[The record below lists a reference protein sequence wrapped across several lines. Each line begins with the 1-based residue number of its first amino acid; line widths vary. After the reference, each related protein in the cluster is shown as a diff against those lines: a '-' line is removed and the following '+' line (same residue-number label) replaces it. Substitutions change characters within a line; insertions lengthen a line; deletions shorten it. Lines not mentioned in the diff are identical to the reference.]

1 MQCYYLAIKCT
12 EVTYKSVVCVCVCVC
27 IFSFSG
33 GGGGREGGSLLEYL
47 RFLLVTCK
55 VSAGSL
61 KMWFTMC
68 HGF

>member
-12 EVTYKSVVCVCVCVC
+12 EVEYKSVVCVWK
-27 IFSFSG
+27 
-33 GGGGREGGSLLEYL
+33 GGSLLEYL

-68 HGF
+68 HGFRDFTSY